1 MGFHRLETFS
11 GCFYSISA
19 ELHFLPLTFANSTL
33 FPIAVYTFKQ
43 GNQNNNSL
51 IFVNCIC
58 VFHSL
63 SMP

>member
-33 FPIAVYTFKQ
+33 MPIVVYAFKQ
-43 GNQNNNSL
+43 ENNDNNSL
-51 IFVNCIC
+51 IN
-58 VFHSL
+58 
-63 SMP
+63 